1 MSQQSDSGGWAGTL
15 QDVFSNGLNSAI
27 DRYLGP
33 ETAYQ
38 PSAQVPTG
46 GNTPT
51 DKNAD
56 RPIDATPGE
65 RDPMPVVPTQTL
77 ILGGT
82 AVVLTIGLIVL
93 LVRK

>member
-1 MSQQSDSGGWAGTL
+1 MSQTSDSGSWAGTL

-38 PSAQVPTG
+38 PTAQVPVG
-46 GNTPT
+46 GNPSVPETAYQPV
-51 DKNAD
+51 
-56 RPIDATPGE
+56 DATPGE
-65 RDPMPVVPTQTL
+65 PVRMAGVPTQTL
-77 ILGGT
+77 VLGG
-82 AVVLTIGLIVL
+82 AGVVLALGLIVL